1 MRSERKKKSIRWVVC
16 AAALCVLAAPAV
28 FMNDL
33 YGYLPILAA
42 GVSILCSFAYL
53 TALRKRLTYE
63 EVSDLSNCRRET
75 EVDFVVRLRNGT
87 PLVCPKLE
95 PYFYISDI
103 FGGDDA
109 VTSEVITLAPREE
122 RTFDFA
128 VRFDHIGTY
137 SAGVRKIV
145 VHDLIGLFSYTIEN
159 PTRHKVSV
167 SPKLFDVEK
176 LHISNTSLSESE
188 RMIVPITSDGADY
201 TGVREYVWGDPIKT
215 IHWKLSARGESYL
228 TKQFESYGTVGVTVI
243 LDFFSPEYD
252 TDTLM
257 SVFDAVVES
266 GLSVGNYARENG
278 MEYEIVYTNKQG
290 EKKKFSKAPGE
301 NFADIIED
309 IPRISTSSGSDN
321 GVKLLREEG
330 NARYSHGNIVYC
342 TANPT
347 EEAANVLAEL
357 KQRKKHPALIAVVP
371 KKLEGGERRHRLRPL
386 RTLEYENIPYYI
398 LSHARELG
406 GGEKG

>member
-1 MRSERKKKSIRWVVC
+1 MKRERRKKNIRWIVC
-16 AAALCVLAAPAV
+16 AVVLCALAAPAV
-28 FMNDL
+28 FMNNI

-42 GVSILCSFAYL
+42 VCAILCSFVYL
-53 TALRKRLTYE
+53 VMLRKRLTYE
-63 EVSDLSNCRRET
+63 EISDLSNCLRET
-75 EVDFVVRLRNGT
+75 EVDFIVRLKNGT
-87 PLVCPKLE
+87 PLVCPRLE

-103 FGGDDA
+103 FGGDDT
-109 VTSEVITLAPREE
+109 VTSEVVTLAPREE
-122 RTFDFA
+122 RKFDFS

-137 SAGVRKIV
+137 SAGIRRIV
-145 VHDLIGLFSYTIEN
+145 VFDLIGLFSYTIEN
-159 PTRHKVSV
+159 SKRHKVSV

-176 LHISNTSLSESE
+176 LRISNTSLTESE

-215 IHWKLSARGESYL
+215 IHWKLSARSESYL

-243 LDFFSPEYD
+243 LDFFSPKYD

-301 NFADIIED
+301 DFADIIED
-309 IPRISTSSGSDN
+309 MPRISTSSGS
-321 GVKLLREEG
+321 GSGTKLLREEG

-347 EEAANVLAEL
+347 EEATDVLAGL
-357 KQRKKHPALIAVVP
+357 KQRKKHPVLIAVVP
-371 KKLEGGERRHRLRPL
+371 QKLEGDERQRRLKPL
-386 RTLEYENIPYYI
+386 RTLEYEDIPYYI

-406 GGEKG
+406 GGEKI